1 MENQAQ
7 NRLNSQVQLVTP
19 MLQKL
24 MADDET
30 QLEAG
35 GMTFTPASAVLT
47 TTLLK
52 SKRSINGLNV
62 KFMVI

>member
-1 MENQAQ
+1 MSQ
-7 NRLNSQVQLVTP
+7 NRLNSQLDLVAP

-24 MADDET
+24 AADNET

-35 GMTFTPASAVLT
+35 GMTFTPAEAVQT
-47 TTLLK
+47 ITLLK

-62 KFMVI
+62 KGLW